1 MLSWIISVLIALVI
15 IWVDFCF
22 TYALWG
28 CDEDILDAPKPILW
42 TLLIVLAI
50 FAAGVVVG
58 GVFVVHEAIEYM
70 MGIR

>member
-15 IWVDFCF
+15 IWVVLCF
-22 TYALWG
+22 IYGLEC
-28 CDEDILDAPKPILW
+28 CDESMLDAPKPILW

-50 FAAGVVVG
+50 FAAGVIVG
-58 GVFVVHEAIEYM
+58 GVFVVHEAIEWM

>member
-28 CDEDILDAPKPILW
+28 CDEDILDVPGPVLW
-42 TLLIVLAI
+42 TLLIVLI
-50 FAAGVVVG
+50 VFVAGVFIS
-58 GVFVVHEAIEYM
+58 GVFVVHEAIEWM

>member
-15 IWVDFCF
+15 IWVVLCF
-22 TYALWG
+22 IYGLEC
-28 CDEDILDAPKPILW
+28 CDGDILDAPKPILW

-58 GVFVVHEAIEYM
+58 GVFVAHEAIEYM